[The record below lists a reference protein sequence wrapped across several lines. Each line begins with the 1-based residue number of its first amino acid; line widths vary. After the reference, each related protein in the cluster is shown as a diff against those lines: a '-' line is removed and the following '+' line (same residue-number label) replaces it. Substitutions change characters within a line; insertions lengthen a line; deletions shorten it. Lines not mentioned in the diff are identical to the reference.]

1 MFRFTLMSKK
11 NNIAYCENKV
21 SLLAFLT
28 ANLQKYIK
36 IKNLAKE
43 FFEEKLNSKD
53 LKYFEK
59 NVEVVFKKEGN
70 EWKFDEGNSKNK
82 DFLDGLTLGFASI
95 LEKINKDNKNDGK

>member
-36 IKNLAKE
+36 IKNLANNYVYYTTDLMILQPYVVKE
-43 FFEEKLNSKD
+43 IHARE
-53 LKYFEK
+53 YYR
-59 NVEVVFKKEGN
+59 
-70 EWKFDEGNSKNK
+70 
-82 DFLDGLTLGFASI
+82 
-95 LEKINKDNKNDGK
+95 